1 MLSALTSVA
10 ARSTGGTLAIY
21 PREKCLSTGKRDF
34 SGIVPRVLAAA
45 LVLTGLLLASQ
56 ASAAWPERPISLI
69 VPFPPGGPNDL
80 LGRLLAAELAP
91 KLGQTVIVEN
101 RAGAVGNIGLAAGA
115 RAKPDGYTLVVVT
128 GVVLINPSVQKVGYD
143 PLKDFAPIAY
153 LGAAPN
159 AIITR
164 PASGITSIA
173 DLIAKAKKE
182 PGKLTYASP
191 GVGSVSHLAME
202 LLKIRAGID
211 MIHVPFQGAN
221 PALQAALAGT
231 TDTASVSIAGL
242 IGHIRSGTL
251 KALAQT
257 GSEHWV
263 DLPDVPTMAE
273 AGIPNAVVETSQMFL
288 APTGTPK
295 PVIDRLA
302 EETRI
307 ILAKP
312 EIKEKML
319 KAGFLVKY
327 EGPDELH
334 ARMVREV
341 PVWKEIV
348 ERAGLV
354 KK

>member
-1 MLSALTSVA
+1 MRRREFITLVGGAAAWPISARAQTSVQMRLIGGD
-10 ARSTGGTLAIY
+10 AR
-21 PREKCLSTGKRDF
+21 
-34 SGIVPRVLAAA
+34 
-45 LVLTGLLLASQ
+45 
-56 ASAAWPERPISLI
+56 AAWPERTVTII

-91 KLGQTVIVEN
+91 KLGQNFIVEN

-115 RAKPDGYTLVVVT
+115 RAAPDGYTLVVVT
-128 GVVLINPSVQKVGYD
+128 VVVLINPSVTKVAYD
-143 PLKDFAPIAY
+143 PLKDFVPIAY

-164 PASGITSIA
+164 PASGIASIA
-173 DLIAKAKKE
+173 DLITKAKAN

-191 GVGSVSHLAME
+191 GLGTVSQLAVE
-202 LLKIRAGID
+202 LLKLRADID
-211 MIHVPFQGAN
+211 MTHVPFNGAA
-221 PALQAALAGT
+221 PALQAALTGT
-231 TDTASVSIAGL
+231 TDIAAVSIAGL

-251 KALAQT
+251 KALVQT

-263 DLPDVPTMAE
+263 DMPNVPTMAE
-273 AGIPNAVVETSQMFL
+273 AGVPNAVVETSQMFL
-288 APTGTPK
+288 APVGTPEHIIK
-295 PVIDRLA
+295 RLA

-319 KAGFLVKY
+319 NAGFMVKF

-334 ARMVREV
+334 MRMVREV
-341 PVWKEIV
+341 QMWKEIV
-348 ERAGLV
+348 ERAGLA
-354 KK
+354 KQ